1 MKRLLIVWHTQF
13 GCTGE
18 LARAAI
24 EGARGVD
31 GVATVALRAHD
42 AGADDVLAAD
52 AYLIGC
58 SENFGGMAG
67 QVKDFLER
75 IYYPCE
81 GRIEARAWSA
91 FVCAGNDGTGAMRDL
106 DRVAKGLRLRKVHP
120 GIVHRSGRVALAHPV
135 AGSALDA
142 CRELGATLAA
152 GLAEGLW

>member
-13 GCTGE
+13 GCTGA

-24 EGARGVD
+24 DGARSVD
-31 GVATVALRAHD
+31 GVATTALRAHE
-42 AGADDVLAAD
+42 AKVDDVLGAD

-67 QVKDFLER
+67 LVRDFLER

-81 GRIEARAWSA
+81 GRLDARAWSA

-106 DRVAKGLRLRKVHP
+106 DRVATGLRLRKVHP
-120 GIVHRSGRVALAHPV
+120 GVIHRSGRVALARPV
-135 AGSALDA
+135 ADPVLGE

>member
-18 LARAAI
+18 LARAATA
-24 EGARGVD
+24 GARSVD
-31 GVATVALRAHD
+31 GVDSVALRAHD
-42 AGADDVLAAD
+42 AGVDDVLAAD
-52 AYLIGC
+52 GYLIGC

-91 FVCAGNDGTGAMRDL
+91 FVCAGNDGMGAMRDL
-106 DRVAKGLRLRKVHP
+106 DRVARGLRLRKVHP
-120 GIVHRSGRVALAHPV
+120 GVIHRSGRVALAHPV
-135 AGSALDA
+135 ADAALDQ
-142 CRELGATLAA
+142 CRALGATLAA